1 MLRKIDEKCLE
12 IFEMWYCRRMEKMSW
27 TDRVKMEKYDIVSER
42 GKKYSTHT
50 IKRRNA
56 KRIDHISRRNCILKH
71 VIGGKI
77 EERSNGTTRKK
88 V

>member
-1 MLRKIDEKCLE
+1 
-12 IFEMWYCRRMEKMSW
+12 
-27 TDRVKMEKYDIVSER
+27 MEKYDIESKR

-56 KRIDHISRRNCILKH
+56 KRIDHISRRNCLLKH

-77 EERSNGTTRKK
+77 EERNDGTTRKK
-88 V
+88 A